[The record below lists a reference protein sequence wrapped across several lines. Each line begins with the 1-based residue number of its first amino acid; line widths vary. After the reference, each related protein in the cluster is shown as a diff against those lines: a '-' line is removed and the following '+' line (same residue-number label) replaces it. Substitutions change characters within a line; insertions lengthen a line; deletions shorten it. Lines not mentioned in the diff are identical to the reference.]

1 MNNNEKPLLELA
13 DFLPYKINTL
23 AKRIS
28 TNLSTVYEDDFSINL
43 PEWRVIA
50 TLGADRKITAS
61 EICEYTFMD
70 KVQVSRAIKN
80 LRSKELIH
88 EEIDQND
95 NRAKYVFLSESG
107 MQLYISIVP
116 KALTW
121 EQELLSVLNDEER
134 ESLTAIVTKITNK
147 LDRS

>member
-1 MNNNEKPLLELA
+1 MNDDIKPDLQLA

-28 TNLSTVYEDDFSINL
+28 TNLSTVYEDDFSIHL

-50 TLGADRKITAS
+50 TLGEDRKITAS

-80 LRSKELIH
+80 LRTKELIH
-88 EEIDQND
+88 EETDQND
-95 NRAKYVFLSESG
+95 NRAKYVFLSHSG
-107 MQLYISIVP
+107 MELYRLIVP
-116 KALTW
+116 KALEW
-121 EQELLSVLNDEER
+121 ESQLLSVLNEEER
-134 ESLTAIVTKITNK
+134 DALTLIVNKITNK